1 MTSNELL
8 DPRLV
13 HGMQILKLMHCWK
26 FLNVQAIWGDN
37 IWKSR
42 EKAEVDIFRVREIFK
57 ERTNVSLSF
66 TWTGYVLCYSKGGN
80 STASTKLST
89 WLSTVCSIKAAFTR
103 PQHWVDSAL
112 LSCQD
117 SSNVSIEPC
126 VCCATCPLPLYPW
139 YHCCLLYHYRL
150 RALGSRNCAVLCP
163 CLLHG
168 TRDIPSIKTSE
179 DLSKKGACKKPL

>member
-8 DPRLV
+8 DPSLV

-66 TWTGYVLCYSKGGN
+66 MWTSYVTLRER
-80 STASTKLST
+80 TALPPQSSCT
-89 WLSTVCSIKAAFTR
+89 WLSTVCSNKAAFTC
-103 PQHWVDSAL
+103 PQHQTDPAL

-117 SSNVSIEPC
+117 SRNVSTEPY
-126 VCCATCPLPLYPW
+126 VCCAICPLPLYPW
-139 YHCCLLYHYRL
+139 YHCHLLHHYRL
-150 RALGSRNCAVLCP
+150 RAPGSRNGAVLCP
-163 CLLHG
+163 CLQHG
-168 TRDIPSIKTSE
+168 TREIHSTKASE
-179 DLSKKGACKKPL
+179 DLSKKEAYKKPL